1 MRTLK
6 PTWPKPCPWLFQ
18 PLFKVGQQLADFI
31 RQTVREQTRFRTGL
45 GFDVHQFAQGRRCIL
60 GGVEIPHSV
69 GLLGHSDADV
79 VVHAVMDACL
89 GAAGW
94 PDIGHF
100 FPDTS
105 DEFKDADSLK
115 LAQEVARRLTEAN
128 LEIVNLDIMIMAEAP
143 KIAPHREQM
152 KVNIARAF
160 AIEVSQ
166 VSVKATTMEKMS
178 FIGRKEGIAVMA
190 SALLRQG

>member
-1 MRTLK
+1 MD
-6 PTWPKPCPWLFQ
+6 P
-18 PLFKVGQQLADFI
+18 QLVELI
-31 RQTVREQTRFRTGL
+31 RQTVREETRFRTGL

-60 GGVEIPHSV
+60 GGVEIPHSH

-105 DEFKDADSLK
+105 SQFKDANSLD
-115 LAQEVARRLTEAN
+115 LAREVAGRLQEAK
-128 LEIVNLDIMIMAEAP
+128 LEIVNLDIMILAEAP

-152 KVNIARAF
+152 KVNIAAAF
-160 AIEVSQ
+160 GLDVAQISI
-166 VSVKATTMEKMS
+166 KATTMEKMS
-178 FIGRKEGIAVMA
+178 FIGRKEGISVMA
-190 SALLRQG
+190 SALLRQS